1 MIEVPA
7 VAVANG
13 SDADQAAVG
22 LEIHPADP
30 TDVAAVRAEL
40 SVRGVRYA
48 AISFVDLHGKTK
60 AKMVPLEHLSH
71 AVKGS
76 ELFTGAAL
84 DGVPQEVSDEE
95 VSAHPDLTSGMI
107 MPWQPDVVWLP
118 SDLWLTQA
126 PFEACSRQ
134 ILKRTLADAA
144 SDGYAFQMGIE
155 TEFYILKESADG
167 TDEPVPV
174 AESDTLDKPCYD
186 LRSLMHNFELVD
198 EIVSAMNQLGWDV
211 YSFDHEDGNGQ
222 FETDFAY
229 TDALRMADRLTFFR
243 LMVGELAMRRG
254 YFASWMPKPF
264 ADRTGSGAHY
274 NMSFADADGANLFA
288 SAADARGCGLSTL
301 GYQFIAGVLRH
312 AAAVCAL
319 IAPTVNS
326 YKRLVRRGAMSGFTW
341 APIFACYGNNNR
353 TNMLRIP
360 LGGGRV
366 ECRAADSSSNLYL
379 GAALMLAAGLEG
391 IREGLDPDE
400 PNTDNMYLLSE
411 EELTARGISS
421 LPRTLLESVEA
432 LDADPLAKTV
442 LGPDMH
448 ASFVS
453 EKTAEW
459 DSYHMAV
466 SEWERQRYLRFF

>member
-1 MIEVPA
+1 MTDIA
-7 VAVANG
+7 TIAAANG
-13 SDADQAAVG
+13 SAAD
-22 LEIHPADP
+22 LSFEIRPADP
-30 TDVAAVRAEL
+30 TDVAAVTAEL
-40 SVRGVRYA
+40 SARGVRYA
-48 AISFVDLHGKTK
+48 AVSFADMHGKTK
-60 AKMVPLEHLSH
+60 AKMVPLAHLSH

-95 VSAHPDLTSGMI
+95 VSAHPDLSAAMI

-118 SDLWLTQA
+118 SDLWISQT

-134 ILKRTLADAA
+134 ILKRVLADAA
-144 SDGYAFQMGIE
+144 TDGYTFQMGIE
-155 TEFYILKESADG
+155 TEFFVLKEDG
-167 TDEPVPV
+167 DAQPVPV

-186 LRSLMHNFELVD
+186 LRSLLHNFSLVD

-229 TDALRMADRLTFFR
+229 TDALRMADRFTFFR
-243 LMVGELAMRRG
+243 LMVGEMAKRHG
-254 YFASWMPKPF
+254 YFATWMPKPF

-274 NMSFADADGANLFA
+274 NMSFADADGTNLFA
-288 SAADARGCGLSTL
+288 DAADPRGCGLSTL
-301 GYQFIAGVLRH
+301 GYQFVAGVLRH
-312 AAAVCAL
+312 APAVCAL

-326 YKRLVRRGAMSGFTW
+326 YKRLIRRGNMSGFTW

-366 ECRAADSSSNLYL
+366 ECRAADSSNNLYL

-391 IREGLDPDE
+391 IRENLDPGA
-400 PNTDNMYLLSE
+400 PNLDNMYLLSE
-411 EELTARGISS
+411 AELAERGISY

-432 LDADPLAKTV
+432 LGADPLATAV

-448 ASFVS
+448 TAYVS
-453 EKTAEW
+453 EKKDEW